1 MDNRR
6 RGARLSEQ
14 LSPEKVAELHALVD
28 PKSVTSNPKLSLNEK
43 LTILCDHKQ
52 IKKYQLGGRIAH
64 LLKNTGPEQVQVY
77 MRQQDGRAM
86 YGYCNDVFKHARSV
100 MKAIPQFSV
109 DKAIET
115 GVAYVQNTSVKE
127 CALTNAIFG
136 YGK

>member
-6 RGARLSEQ
+6 HGARLSER

-28 PKSVTSNPKLSLNEK
+28 PKLVTSDPKLSLNEK

-52 IKKYQLGGRIAH
+52 IKRYQLGGRIAH
-64 LLKNTGPEQVQVY
+64 LLKNTGPDQVQVY

-100 MKAIPQFSV
+100 MKAIPTFSV

-115 GVAYVQNTSVKE
+115 GVAYVQNVNAPS

-136 YGK
+136 YSK